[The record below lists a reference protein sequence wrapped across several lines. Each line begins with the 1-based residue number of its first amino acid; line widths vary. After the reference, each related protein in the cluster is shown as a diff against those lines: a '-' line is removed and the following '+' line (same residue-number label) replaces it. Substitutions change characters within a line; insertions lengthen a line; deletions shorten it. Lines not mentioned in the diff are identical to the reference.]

1 MMNAVKRGCFL
12 FLMTVASINAMADPL
27 VIGHRGNSSV
37 APENTLASI
46 MAAVKLDPQPAYV
59 EIDIHRSKDGVI
71 VVSHDEDT
79 LRTTGV
85 AGMIREQLFSDLRK
99 LDAGLP
105 KQFGDKFKNERLP
118 RLEEVLD
125 AVKDTPIG
133 VMIESKQLLLEDQV
147 IQILRERGEL
157 GKHVYA
163 SFDELSV
170 YRAKQLEPKLRT
182 LYLTGELSH
191 GYILRGKDLGADILG
206 VNSKTSPDLI
216 RQAQDAGF
224 IVWVWTVDDVNDQK
238 QFFQIPVNGLITNKP
253 EQALAILDS
262 K

>member
-1 MMNAVKRGCFL
+1 MMNGVQRGCV
-12 FLMTVASINAMADPL
+12 LMVISFFSLSVMADPL

-37 APENTLASI
+37 APENTLSSI
-46 MAAVKLDPQPAYV
+46 MAAVKLNPQPAYV

-85 AGMIREQLFSDLRK
+85 SGMIREQIFSDLRK

-105 KQFGDKFKNERLP
+105 KIFGDQFKEERLP

-133 VMIESKQLLLEDQV
+133 VMIETKQLLLEDQV
-147 IQILRERGEL
+147 IQILRERGEIE
-157 GKHVYA
+157 KHVYA
-163 SFDELSV
+163 SFDEISI
-170 YRAKQLEPKLRT
+170 YRAKQLQPKLRT
-182 LYLTGELSH
+182 LYLTGELSS
-191 GYILRGKDLGADILG
+191 GFILKGKDLGADILG
-206 VNSKTSPDLI
+206 VNSKTSPDMI
-216 RQAQDAGF
+216 QKAQAAGF
-224 IVWVWTVDDVNDQK
+224 VVWVWTVDDASDMK

-253 EQALAILDS
+253 EQALTILNS